1 MRVHFQVFGLLVISF
16 LSGAPVLAAPAS
28 NDVGIVHVDITPAHR
43 IQSFTTI
50 GAIGSTVDKEPAGT
64 IPSLYSPANVRAIN
78 DAGLGWLSYRLFTE
92 LTDEDWHWNPAG
104 SFSAGDHGYWT
115 SSASTAN
122 KPIADSFGY
131 RLPLRGNS
139 SDQGAGEDYS
149 RLVDGDLHTYWKS
162 DPYLTNAFTGDPD
175 SAHPQWI
182 VVDLGAKRAVNAMRV
197 VWAQPYATSYVVEH
211 WTGPDPI
218 NDPANGRWIGFATGR
233 FEHGDGSAKMLRLG
247 PAPVAAR
254 FVRLVMTASSNTCD
268 THGSGDRRNC
278 VGYAVAEISIGQ
290 LDAHGAF
297 HDYVRHVRCTAPK
310 YEANTC
316 GAHQT
321 PTYTSSLDPWHAAVN
336 RVRNQEQPGLDLI
349 ARSGLTRGVP
359 AIYPVPMLYSTPAN
373 AAAEVRYLEARGYKI
388 AGIELGEEPD
398 GQYTLPEDYAALY
411 VQWARAIHAVDPTL
425 KLGGP
430 VFSGVNSELQTWPDA
445 KGNVSWLNRFLA
457 YLSAHGRSSV
467 LAFMSFEHYPF
478 DGCEHGAKLTHD
490 LLTEPSIVK
499 TVVDAWHNDGLPKT
513 TPLYITEANIS
524 AVNFTQTTMQIEGA
538 LWLADYMG
546 SALDNGVQ
554 RVVYYQDEP
563 VPLTQNSECPKDWG
577 NLTMFVA
584 DGHAAIHARTA
595 QFFGAQMID
604 QQWLAPG
611 DGSHELYPASTNI
624 TRGGLPLVTAY
635 AVKRPES
642 MWPDSTWSI
651 MLVNKD
657 SVAHDVA
664 VQFEDA
670 PGPTT
675 SFTGDVTRITFG
687 IAQYVWRSRGAA
699 SRPEPND
706 PPAVSTLHG
715 GAKATYRIP
724 ALSITVLRGRPAIVA
739 LIDRAGRP

>member
-1 MRVHFQVFGLLVISF
+1 MRICSQ
-16 LSGAPVLAAPAS
+16 VLALLAFSIGICAPAFAAPSS
-28 NDVGIVHVDITPAHR
+28 NGVGIVRVDITPAHR

-50 GAIGSTVDKEPAGT
+50 DAIGSTVDKEPAGS
-64 IPSLYSPANVRAIN
+64 IPSLYSPTNVRAIN

-104 SFSAGDHGYWT
+104 SFSAGDRGYWT
-115 SSASTAN
+115 SGASTAT
-122 KPIADSFGY
+122 KPIVDSYGY
-131 RLPLRGNS
+131 RLPHRGNT

-149 RLVDGDLHTYWKS
+149 RLDDGDVKTYWKS
-162 DPYLTNAFTGDPD
+162 DPYLASAFTGDPE

-182 VVDLGAKRAVNAMRV
+182 VVDLGAKRPVNAVRI
-197 VWAQPYATSYVVEH
+197 VWAQPYATSFAVEN

-218 NDPANGRWIGFATGR
+218 NDPANGKWKKFSAGTFA
-233 FEHGDGSAKMLRLG
+233 HGDGSAKVLRLA
-247 PAPVAAR
+247 PAPVMAQ
-254 FVRLVMTASSNTCD
+254 FVRLVMSASSNTCD
-268 THGSGDRRNC
+268 THGSADRRNC
-278 VGYAVAEISIGQ
+278 VGYAVNEISIGHI
-290 LDAHGAF
+290 DDHGAF
-297 HDYVRHVRCTAPK
+297 HDFVRHVGCTAAQH
-310 YEANTC
+310 EANSC
-316 GAHQT
+316 GTHQT

-349 ARSGLTRGVP
+349 VRSGLTRGVP

-398 GQYTLPEDYAALY
+398 GQYVSPEDDAALY
-411 VQWARAIHAVDPTL
+411 VQWAKAIHAVDPSA

-445 KGNVSWLNRFLA
+445 KGNVSWLNRFLT
-457 YLSAHGRSSV
+457 YLAAHGRSSD

-490 LLTEPSIVK
+490 LLIEPSIVK
-499 TVVDAWHNDGLPKT
+499 TVADAWHADGLPKT
-513 TPLYITEANIS
+513 MPLYVTESNFS
-524 AVNFTQTTMQIEGA
+524 AVNFSQTPMQIEGA

-546 SALDNGVQ
+546 SELANGVQ

-563 VPLTQNSECPKDWG
+563 VPLTQNSGCPKDWG

-584 DGHAAIHARTA
+584 DRNAVIHARAA

-604 QQWLAPG
+604 EQWLAPG
-611 DGSHELYPASTNI
+611 SGVHELYPASTNI
-624 TRGGLPLVTAY
+624 TRGGFPLVTAY
-635 AVKRPES
+635 AAKRP
-642 MWPDSTWSI
+642 DKTWSI

-657 SVAHDVA
+657 AIAHDVA
-664 VQFEDA
+664 VRFEGA
-670 PGPTT
+670 
-675 SFTGDVTRITFG
+675 TGGATGFADDVTRITFG
-687 IAQYVWRSRGAA
+687 SAQYVWHARGAA
-699 SRPEPND
+699 SRPVPND

-715 GAKATYRIP
+715 GANATYSIP
-724 ALSITVLRGRPAIVA
+724 ALSITVLRG
-739 LIDRAGRP
+739 LIPHV